1 MNDTQLL
8 TRLAEANAYGKEA
21 PLPETIWTSELALR
35 EIERRMGMKPTESPD
50 QPTVTSS
57 QQQQEAAPPPS
68 APDQVITAPQQR
80 RRQGG
85 RGPLVAIAAVVV
97 VVVIGVAAAILT
109 LSGDGGDD
117 VVAASPTTP
126 GPVTSFA
133 DIAGT
138 IYQRQDSFDYF
149 VYFFEDGTLHVSA
162 NPDLVVDRPSGV
174 FQTSFE
180 DTKIFITT
188 ANSFCDQPD
197 QGGTYELLVLENG
210 NLMFVTVD
218 EDSCGTRSGNFLNT
232 EFVPIP

>member
-1 MNDTQLL
+1 MNAD
-8 TRLAEANAYGKEA
+8 AAFA
-21 PLPETIWTSELALR
+21 ALR
-35 EIERRMGMKPTESPD
+35 EANPVPDAARFEQTRSSSAAFLQATIERSEHMTR
-50 QPTVTSS
+50 TVKNK
-57 QQQQEAAPPPS
+57 QQTRVEPEPEATGRDPVGLP
-68 APDQVITAPQQR
+68 R

-97 VVVIGVAAAILT
+97 VLVIGAAAAILT

-138 IYQRQDSFDYF
+138 IYQRQNTGPYF
-149 VYFFEDGTLHVSA
+149 VSFFEDGTYNYST

-180 DTKIFITT
+180 DTKILITT
-188 ANSFCDQPD
+188 ANSFCGQPD
-197 QGGTYELLVLENG
+197 QGGTYEVLVLENG
-210 NLMFVTVD
+210 NLMFVAVD
-218 EDSCGTRSGNFLNT
+218 EDSCGLRSGNFSNT
-232 EFVPIP
+232 EWVPIP